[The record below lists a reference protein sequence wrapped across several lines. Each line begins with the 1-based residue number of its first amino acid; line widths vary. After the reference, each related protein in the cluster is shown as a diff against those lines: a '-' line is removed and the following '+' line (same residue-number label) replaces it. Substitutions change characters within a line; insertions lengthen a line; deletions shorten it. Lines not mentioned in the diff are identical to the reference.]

1 MTATPGAREHALMA
15 EVVIT
20 VTGTP
25 VPQGS
30 KRGFVVGNRAVIVD
44 DNKPVLRTWRGDVK
58 KAAEE
63 TGSSMLLQPVGVEI
77 QFSLARPRSHYRTG
91 KSTGHLLTGTA
102 PAHPK
107 GKPDVDKLARAV
119 LDGLKAAGMYADDAQ
134 VIDLHAIKSYA
145 RRGQAPGAVIT
156 IREIWEQ
163 EP

>member
-1 MTATPGAREHALMA
+1 VA

-20 VTGTP
+20 VYGTP
-25 VPQGS
+25 APQGS
-30 KRGFVVGNRAVIVD
+30 KRGFVVGNRAIIVD

-63 TGSSMLLQPVGVEI
+63 TRSSMLLQPVGVEI

-91 KSTGHLLTGTA
+91 KTTSHLLAGTA

-134 VIDLHAIKSYA
+134 VIHLCATKSYA
-145 RRGQAPGAVIT
+145 LRGQAPGAVIT

>member
-1 MTATPGAREHALMA
+1 MA
-15 EVVIT
+15 DVTIT
-20 VTGTP
+20 VYGTP
-25 VPQGS
+25 APQGS
-30 KRGFVVGNRAVIVD
+30 KRGFVVGNRAVVVD
-44 DNKPVLRTWRGDVK
+44 DNKRPLRDWRGDVK
-58 KAAEE
+58 KAAEA

-77 QFSLARPRSHYRTG
+77 TFSLARPRSHYRTG
-91 KSTGHLLTGTA
+91 KTTSHLLTGTA

-134 VIDLHAIKSYA
+134 VCDLHAVKRYA
-145 RRGQAPGAVIT
+145 SRGETPGAHIR

>member
-1 MTATPGAREHALMA
+1 MA
-15 EVVIT
+15 EIEIT
-20 VTGTP
+20 VHGAP
-25 VPQGS
+25 APQGS
-30 KRGFVVGNRAVIVD
+30 KTRMPNGAMVESSKKVGPWRA
-44 DNKPVLRTWRGDVK
+44 DVK
-58 KAAEE
+58 AAAEA

-77 QFSLARPRSHYRTG
+77 QFRLARPRSHYRTG
-91 KSTGHLLTGTA
+91 KDTSHLLTGTA

-134 VIDLHAIKSYA
+134 VIDLRAVKAYA
-145 RRGQAPGAVIT
+145 LRGQPPGAVIT